1 VKITFLAIE
10 LIHQDG
16 TSVFRYHVSPSSSD
30 VDPATIVTYKNDL
43 SRATIITAIDA
54 VFFED
59 LKFGVTTAKFLGF
72 ALINSGSSIASSDSE
87 TSFDVD
93 LNLVAPNL
101 GALSSSV
108 PLSALPSPIIPK
120 HMEVWGMYI
129 PPRRRQPNYFSAFC
143 SIFKTNSP
151 HFLVVL
157 LPQQHVNAT

>member
-1 VKITFLAIE
+1 MKIIFLAIE

-59 LKFGVTTAKFLGF
+59 LKFGATTAKFLGF
-72 ALINSGSSIASSDSE
+72 ALINSGSGIASSE
-87 TSFDVD
+87 TSFYVD
-93 LNLVAPNL
+93 LNLVAPDL
-101 GALSSSV
+101 VDLSSSV

-157 LPQQHVNAT
+157 LPQQHVSAI